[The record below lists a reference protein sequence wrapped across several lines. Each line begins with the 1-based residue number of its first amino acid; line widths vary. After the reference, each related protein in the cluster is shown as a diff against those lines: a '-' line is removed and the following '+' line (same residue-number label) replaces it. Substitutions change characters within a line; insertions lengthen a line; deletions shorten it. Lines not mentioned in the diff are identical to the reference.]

1 MSIPTAPDLP
11 MPPAASP
18 DPHAGLAPL
27 IAGTPLDEARYAV
40 VLVHGRGGTAH
51 GMLPIARAARATDG
65 ALVALV
71 AADQSWYPERFLSA
85 RAANEPWLGSALAS
99 VGSAV
104 DRVRAAGIP
113 AGQIILAGFS
123 QGACLVLEYAA
134 VAAAARLRFG
144 GVAAFAGAL
153 IGDPAIP
160 RHDHGSLAG
169 TPVVLA
175 CGDADVH
182 IPEEI
187 VRSSASVFRSL
198 HAVVD
203 LRIYPGV
210 GHDIVADQIQALA
223 DLAATLRGAQ
233 SAAHLPPR

>member
-1 MSIPTAPDLP
+1 MSIPTAPALP
-11 MPPAASP
+11 MPPAASL

-27 IAGTPLDEARYAV
+27 IDGMPLGEASYAV
-40 VLVHGRGGTAH
+40 VLVHGRGGTGQ
-51 GMLPIARAARATDG
+51 GMLPIARAARATDA

-71 AADQSWYPERFLSA
+71 AAGQSWYPERFLSP

-113 AGQIILAGFS
+113 TGHIILAGFS

-134 VAAAARLRFG
+134 AAAVARVRFG

-182 IPEEI
+182 IPEEV

-223 DLAATLRGAQ
+223 DLAATLRGAP
-233 SAAHLPPR
+233 SAAHLPP

>member
-1 MSIPTAPDLP
+1 MSIPPTPDIP
-11 MPPAASP
+11 TPSAASP
-18 DPHAGLAPL
+18 DPHAGVAPVLAGLPL
-27 IAGTPLDEARYAV
+27 EEARYAV
-40 VLVHGRGGTAH
+40 VLVHGRGGTAQ
-51 GMLPIARAARATDG
+51 GMLPIARAARATDA

-71 AADQSWYPERFLSA
+71 AAEQSWYPERFLSP
-85 RAANEPWLGSALAS
+85 RAVNEPWLGSALAS
-99 VGSAV
+99 VGAAV

-113 AGQIILAGFS
+113 TGQIILAGFS

-134 VAAAARLRFG
+134 VAAAAHVRFG

-153 IGDPAIP
+153 IGDPAVP

-182 IPEEI
+182 IPEAI

-198 HAVVD
+198 HAAVD
-203 LRIYPGV
+203 LRIYSGV
-210 GHDIVADQIQALA
+210 GHDIVADQIRALA
-223 DLAATLRGAQ
+223 DLATALRGAQ
-233 SAAHLPPR
+233 SEAHLPPR

>member
-1 MSIPTAPDLP
+1 
-11 MPPAASP
+11 
-18 DPHAGLAPL
+18 L

-40 VLVHGRGGTAH
+40 VLVHGRGGTAR

-71 AADQSWYPERFLSA
+71 AAGQSWYPGRFLSP

-113 AGQIILAGFS
+113 AGQILLAGFS

-134 VAAAARLRFG
+134 VAAAAGVRFG

-153 IGDPAIP
+153 IGDPAVP
-160 RHDHGSLAG
+160 RSDQGSLAG
-169 TPVVLA
+169 TPVLLA

-187 VRSSASVFRSL
+187 VRSSASAFRSL

-203 LRIYPGV
+203 IRIYPGV

-223 DLAATLRGAQ
+223 DLAATLRGAP
-233 SAAHLPPR
+233 SEAHLPPR